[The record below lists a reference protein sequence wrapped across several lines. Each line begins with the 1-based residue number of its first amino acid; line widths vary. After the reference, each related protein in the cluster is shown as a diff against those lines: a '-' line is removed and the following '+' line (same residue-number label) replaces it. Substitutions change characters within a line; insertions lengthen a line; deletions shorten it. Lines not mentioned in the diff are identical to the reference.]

1 MNITEKQVN
10 QALSHVE
17 DPDLGQDLVTLKMI
31 DNIVIE
37 GNKVQFDLVLT
48 TPACPMRNQ
57 MREACIQA
65 IRQHIGPEVEVQVNL
80 TARMRQ
86 AAPPSE
92 LTGVKNTILVASGK
106 GGVGKS
112 TVAANL
118 AVALAKSGARVGL
131 LDADFYGPSIP
142 MMFRLSKMPIEGI
155 ERDGKTFMLPVV
167 KYGVQ
172 LMSVGFL
179 MEPNKALI
187 WRGPMVAG
195 ALKQL
200 ATETAWNDVDYLVVD
215 LPPGTGDVQLTIAQS
230 LPVSGAVVVST
241 PQQIALSDV
250 IRAVEMFQAKEI
262 NIPILGFVENMAYF
276 TPAELPDHKYY
287 IFGREG
293 CRRLSEQMQIPLLG
307 EIPLVQSIA
316 EGGDNGE
323 PVVLDETRPEA
334 AAFLQMAGEVAKRL
348 SIIQH
353 KETK

>member
-86 AAPPSE
+86 AAPHSE

-307 EIPLVQSIA
+307 EIPLVQS
-316 EGGDNGE
+316 
-323 PVVLDETRPEA
+323 
-334 AAFLQMAGEVAKRL
+334 
-348 SIIQH
+348 
-353 KETK
+353 